1 LAAQAQSADDASRP
15 NIGDKSP
22 GRSRKMKPTPPIA
35 ADVAALARLAQALAF
50 ICGGDHPTTLAMQ
63 KAAASGNPED
73 IKKARALFVQL
84 KPGSQKAA
92 LSMIE
97 E

>member
-1 LAAQAQSADDASRP
+1 
-15 NIGDKSP
+15 
-22 GRSRKMKPTPPIA
+22 MKPTSPIT

-50 ICGGDHPTTLAMQ
+50 ICGSDHPTTIAMK
-63 KAAASGNPED
+63 KAAASGNAED
-73 IKKARALFVQL
+73 VKKARALFVQL

-92 LSMIE
+92 LSMME

>member
-1 LAAQAQSADDASRP
+1 
-15 NIGDKSP
+15 
-22 GRSRKMKPTPPIA
+22 MKQPTSIA
-35 ADVAALARLAQALAF
+35 ADVAALGRLAQALVF

-63 KAAASGNPED
+63 KAAASGNPDD

-97 E
+97 Q

>member
-1 LAAQAQSADDASRP
+1 
-15 NIGDKSP
+15 
-22 GRSRKMKPTPPIA
+22 MKPTSPIG

-50 ICGGDHPTTLAMQ
+50 ICGGDHPATRAMQ

-73 IKKARALFVQL
+73 VKKARALFVQL